1 MSKWRFHENRS
12 LPRPPWWAIRL
23 SQQVARLEERLMTQM
38 DDLRRAVER
47 NTSVD
52 ESAITLL
59 QGISQQLKDALA
71 NNDPKAIQDI
81 INTLD
86 ADSDKMAKAVT
97 DNTPSSPDVTE

>member
-23 SQQVARLEERLMTQM
+23 SQQVARLEEMLMTQM
-38 DDLRRAVER
+38 DDLRARIAR
-47 NTSVD
+47 NSSVD
-52 ESAITLL
+52 DSIITLV
-59 QGISQQLKDALA
+59 QGLSQQLKDALA

-86 ADSDKMAKAVT
+86 QDADRVAKAVT
-97 DNTPSSPDVTE
+97 DNTPSSPDAG